1 MYCSVHAWF
10 GLCSVILGI
19 CVNDTTFEFTN
30 IFTCKEIFVM
40 KNVSL
45 YLARAQIRNY
55 PSRECDHPFCKHVIF
70 DRHSIFF
77 TRDLA

>member
-1 MYCSVHAWF
+1 
-10 GLCSVILGI
+10 
-19 CVNDTTFEFTN
+19 
-30 IFTCKEIFVM
+30 M

-55 PSRECDHPFCKHVIF
+55 PLRECDHPFCKHVIC

-77 TRDLA
+77 TCDLAKIFVHIPYLLD